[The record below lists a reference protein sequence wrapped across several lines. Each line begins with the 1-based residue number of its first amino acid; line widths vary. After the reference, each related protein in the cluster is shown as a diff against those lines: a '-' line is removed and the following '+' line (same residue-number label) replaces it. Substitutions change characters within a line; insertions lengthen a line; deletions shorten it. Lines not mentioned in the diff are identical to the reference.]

1 MKTSWI
7 SFPNDSEGSKKG
19 KNATRKRD
27 GVVCS
32 SGGDGDEDRAVCLA
46 SSPVLPINASE
57 LPSDFF

>member
-1 MKTSWI
+1 MRVRGARK
-7 SFPNDSEGSKKG
+7 E